1 MMASAICYQYFCRY
15 IKQNRYGHKLTIKAK
30 LIFSTD
36 IRYLVLTSVPLVMYT
51 KRFVYVRA
59 SHSGSAASVGVDLAG
74 RTSPSDWRRGEG
86 SARRG
91 AAGGQPGTAEQRTR
105 LVRPHRYH
113 TYTEA
118 VRSHFYKMIVGGY
131 SGRDIKTFCFRRA

>member
-1 MMASAICYQYFCRY
+1 MSDLVFFW
-15 IKQNRYGHKLTIKAK
+15 NFLLT
-30 LIFSTD
+30 FVS
-36 IRYLVLTSVPLVMYT
+36 LVMYT
-51 KRFVYVRA
+51 KRFVYVPA
-59 SHSGSAASVGVDLAG
+59 SHSASAASVGVDLAG

-118 VRSHFYKMIVGGY
+118 VRSHFYKIIVTKAWLFWEGQQNLLL
-131 SGRDIKTFCFRRA
+131 SSCIKAVNFE

>member
-1 MMASAICYQYFCRY
+1 MYFL
-15 IKQNRYGHKLTIKAK
+15 LT
-30 LIFSTD
+30 F
-36 IRYLVLTSVPLVMYT
+36 VPLVLYT
-51 KRFVYVRA
+51 KRFVYLQA
-59 SHSGSAASVGVDLAG
+59 AHSTCNASVGVDLAG

-118 VRSHFYKMIVGGY
+118 VRSHFYKIIVSKAWSFWEGHQNLLL
-131 SGRDIKTFCFRRA
+131 SSRIKAVNFE

>member
-1 MMASAICYQYFCRY
+1 
-15 IKQNRYGHKLTIKAK
+15 
-30 LIFSTD
+30 
-36 IRYLVLTSVPLVMYT
+36 MYT
-51 KRFVYVRA
+51 KRFLYLQAAQAVL
-59 SHSGSAASVGVDLAG
+59 HAASVGVDLAG

-118 VRSHFYKMIVGGY
+118 VRSHFYKIIVTKAWLFWKGHQNLLL
-131 SGRDIKTFCFRRA
+131 SSRIKAVNFE

>member
-1 MMASAICYQYFCRY
+1 MQAA
-15 IKQNRYGHKLTIKAK
+15 
-30 LIFSTD
+30 
-36 IRYLVLTSVPLVMYT
+36 
-51 KRFVYVRA
+51 
-59 SHSGSAASVGVDLAG
+59 HSGSAASVGVDLAG
-74 RTSPSDWRRGEG
+74 RPSPSDWRRGEG

-118 VRSHFYKMIVGGY
+118 VRSHFYKLIMTKAWLFWKGHQNLLL
-131 SGRDIKTFCFRRA
+131 SSRIKAVNFE